1 MNCLLRV
8 QDISKSYR
16 GITLFEHV
24 SFSVEST
31 DSIGIIGPNGCG
43 KTTLFH
49 VLSGQVHPGEGEIW
63 KKDPLHLRTLSQ
75 TMISPSEQT
84 IEEFLRLNTR
94 HDDVKEQLAL
104 YEKQLEDPAVYSS
117 GRYKDILEKMETLQK
132 TTRKSEDDS
141 RFSAALE
148 LLDDIGLGAIP
159 ISNKISKLSGG
170 EQRKV
175 MLVCLFAQPET
186 CDLLLLDEPTNH
198 LDIETIE
205 WLERHVV
212 DFPGAVMLI
221 SHDRY
226 LLDDLVDRVFEFR
239 GTQIE
244 IFDMSYE
251 DYEQQRQVRNHVS
264 QQAYHKAKAELRRQ
278 RESLQRISRRNR
290 FDSQIASKLK
300 RLQKIKV
307 PENPIMKEYFL
318 RFQFQSMEKT
328 GKNIADG
335 VEISKRFGENVL
347 LDNARFEILSG
358 QKIGLIGRNGCGKT
372 TFLNL
377 LLDREPADS
386 GTIHR
391 SRSVQWGYFDQG
403 HLALH
408 LENTL
413 VQEVLRDHP
422 GLKET
427 DAKALLGQFQFKEDM
442 IWKEA
447 SMLSGG
453 ERARLAFLRL
463 LLQPYHVLLLDEPTN
478 HMDMQ
483 SKSAIEQALQAYAGT
498 VIVVSHDRR
507 FLDAVVDRIFLMSK
521 GKIHMFKG
529 NYSEFRGQLHR
540 EQNTI
545 SSEDLMYGSGGALEK
560 YVVKRPFTEWSTR
573 KKYQVGEEVL
583 IGDHNR
589 ELFTWALSSG
599 KLQALRRR
607 S

>member
-24 SFSVEST
+24 SFSVDST
-31 DSIGIIGPNGCG
+31 DCIGIIGPNGCG

-49 VLSGQVHPGEGEIW
+49 VLSGRVLPGDGEIW
-63 KKDPLHLRTLSQ
+63 KRDPLRLRSLSQ

-84 IEEFLRLNTR
+84 LEEFLQNNTR
-94 HDDVKEQLAL
+94 HDDVEQQLL
-104 YEKQLEDPAVYSS
+104 MYEKQLEDPAVYSS
-117 GRYKDILEKMETLQK
+117 GSYKEILEKMEILQK
-132 TTRKSEDDS
+132 TTRKSDDDT
-141 RFSAALE
+141 RFSAALK
-148 LLDDIGLGAIP
+148 LLEDIGLGGIP
-159 ISNKISKLSGG
+159 VSNKVSMLSGG
-170 EQRKV
+170 EQRKA
-175 MLVCLFAQPET
+175 MLACVFAQPET

-212 DFPGAVMLI
+212 DFPGTAMLI

-239 GTQIE
+239 GIQIE

-300 RLQKIKV
+300 RLERINV
-307 PENPIMKEYFL
+307 PENPIIKEYFL
-318 RFQFQSMEKT
+318 RFHFQSMEKT

-335 VEISKRFGENVL
+335 VEIYKRFGDNVL
-347 LDNARFEILSG
+347 LDDARFEILSG

-372 TFLNL
+372 TFLKML
-377 LLDREPADS
+377 LRNEPADS
-386 GTIHR
+386 GAIHR
-391 SRSVQWGYFDQG
+391 SRGVQWGYFDQG

-427 DAKALLGQFQFKEDM
+427 DAKALLGQFQFKDDM
-442 IWKEA
+442 IWKEVT
-447 SMLSGG
+447 MLSGG

-483 SKSAIEQALQAYAGT
+483 SKSAIEQALQAYSGT
-498 VIVVSHDRR
+498 VVVVSHDRR

-521 GKIHMFKG
+521 GKIHIFKG

-540 EQNTI
+540 EEKMI
-545 SSEDLMYGSGGALEK
+545 SSEDLVYGSGGSLEK

-589 ELFTWALSSG
+589 ELFAWALSSG
-599 KLQALRRR
+599 KLQPLKRHT
-607 S
+607 

>member
-318 RFQFQSMEKT
+318 RFHFQSMEKT

-377 LLDREPADS
+377 LLGREPADS

-545 SSEDLMYGSGGALEK
+545 SSEDLMYGSGGDLER

-589 ELFTWALSSG
+589 ELFAWALSSG
-599 KLQALRRR
+599 KLQSLRRR